1 MVQCFSFL
9 LLERDLLLG
18 YALIFPWLWN
28 DLLSL
33 FLVLEWWLLLLL
45 LGVGEHVFVSEV
57 LVVVHLQAQVGVH
70 VVIAVE
76 LVSLFTDLATLFV
89 VVTQVDFDFV
99 ISFDYSLHFH

>member
-1 MVQCFSFL
+1 MNL
-9 LLERDLLLG
+9 LLR

-33 FLVLEWWLLLLL
+33 FLVLEWWWLLLLL
-45 LGVGEHVFVSEV
+45 LGVREHVFVSEV